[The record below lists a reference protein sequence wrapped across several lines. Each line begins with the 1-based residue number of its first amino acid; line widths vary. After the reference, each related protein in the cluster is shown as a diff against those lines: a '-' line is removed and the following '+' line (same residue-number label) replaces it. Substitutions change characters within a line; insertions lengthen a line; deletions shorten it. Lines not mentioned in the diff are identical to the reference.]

1 MTTALELYEV
11 NLVSSSKLKLRATAR
26 LAEGTEEATFDA
38 CVLFHTAARFERRA
52 VEALAPCPPATRLA
66 GSIEECWCLIE
77 GRSPDAAAEVWSRI
91 LEEAKAVDPAT
102 AEAMLSRLRPRYDAA
117 IREFVRT
124 FATYPT
130 LNRPGMAH
138 ELVPTSRKER
148 ESALRELRAALK
160 FFPGIPEF
168 WWGNYRLAA
177 ANGKPA
183 EAWAAIARAQA
194 LVPDDARYRAI
205 SLIAAAEAL
214 PPADADQRLAE
225 AFANLQQSGAELALM
240 YAYSEILL
248 AQKRPAG
255 REKRWARALRAVE
268 EASSRTRSVWL
279 LKNLRGVRLFLEA
292 SMAKRKVGPDLLYHA
307 GLGRLAATSGR
318 NPIDTLRADATARV
332 GAMDGSEAAA

>member
-26 LAEGTEEATFDA
+26 LAEGTEESIFDA

-52 VEALAPCPPATRLA
+52 VDALSPCPPATRLA
-66 GSIEECWCLIE
+66 GSIEDCWCLIE

-91 LEEAKAVDPAT
+91 LEEAQAVDAVT

-117 IREFVRT
+117 IREFVQV
-124 FATYPT
+124 FATHPT
-130 LNRPGMAH
+130 LNRPGLVQD
-138 ELVPTSRKER
+138 LVPASRKER
-148 ESALRELRAALK
+148 ESALREVQAVLK
-160 FFPGIPEF
+160 VFPGVPEF
-168 WWGNYRLAA
+168 WWASYRLSTA
-177 ANGKPA
+177 GEMPA
-183 EAWAAIARAQA
+183 QAWAAIARAQA
-194 LVPDDARYRAI
+194 LVPDDARYRAM

-214 PPADADQRLAE
+214 PPADADRHLAE
-225 AFANLQQSGAELALM
+225 AFANLQQSGAEVALM

-248 AQKRPAG
+248 AQKRAPG

-279 LKNLRGVRLFLEA
+279 LKNLRGVRLYLEA
-292 SMAKRKVGPDLLYHA
+292 AMAKRKVDRDLLYHA
-307 GLGRLAATSGR
+307 GLGRLAATSGK